1 LIKVKAWSRKAIKF
15 NVCQPLTKEIDMT
28 TQSEKLAA
36 DVRVLVNDTEEL
48 VRATASQAG
57 EKIVDI
63 RNRAQEAVANLKPQ
77 LAQLETAMA
86 GKVKSTATAADAYI
100 HENPWSAIGVSAGIG
115 LVIGLLIGRR

>member
-1 LIKVKAWSRKAIKF
+1 MPVEHK
-15 NVCQPLTKEIDMT
+15 PKETDMT
-28 TQSEKLAA
+28 AQSEKLVT

-48 VRATASQAG
+48 VKATASQAG

-77 LAQLETAMA
+77 LAQLETAVV
-86 GKVKSTATAADAYI
+86 GKAKTTVTATDAYI
-100 HENPWSAIGVSAGIG
+100 HENPWSAIGISAGIG

>member
-1 LIKVKAWSRKAIKF
+1 
-15 NVCQPLTKEIDMT
+15 MT
-28 TQSEKLAA
+28 ARSEKLAA

-48 VRATASQAG
+48 VKATASQAG

-77 LAQLETAMA
+77 LAQLETAVIDKA
-86 GKVKSTATAADAYI
+86 RNTATATDDYI
-100 HENPWSAIGVSAGIG
+100 HENPWSAIGISASIG